1 MSYAIMRIKKY
12 HSPGH
17 MTSNRKHCTRESLP
31 KNADPDRQ
39 KMNVDFISSGGK
51 FIPVPEGKTYDTA
64 EKLAKVLP
72 EKRRKNAVVG
82 VEFMITSS
90 PEWWKNKDQ
99 KTVMEWTYHALDWL
113 QKKHGSEKIISA
125 TLHQDETSPHLHVM
139 TVPVVDGKLNARS
152 MYSGREKL
160 SALQDDF
167 FEHMAKKFPDLER
180 GIKGSKAKH
189 TTVRQFYQAIE
200 AVNSDKIKQPTK
212 SGPMDIGYTKRL
224 ETFVDQIKPLVVST
238 GVLEEKRR
246 SERATGV
253 KLERELIK
261 AQKDALKLKE
271 GLKEGQ
277 EALKKVERVEKV
289 FTERPD
295 VYKTYL
301 AARDDIQK
309 QEVSKKRS
317 GVDLD

>member
-1 MSYAIMRIKKY
+1 
-12 HSPGH
+12 
-17 MTSNRKHCTRESLP
+17 
-31 KNADPDRQ
+31 
-39 KMNVDFISSGGK
+39 
-51 FIPVPEGKTYDTA
+51 
-64 EKLAKVLP
+64 
-72 EKRRKNAVVG
+72 
-82 VEFMITSS
+82 
-90 PEWWKNKDQ
+90 
-99 KTVMEWTYHALDWL
+99 
-113 QKKHGSEKIISA
+113 
-125 TLHQDETSPHLHVM
+125 
-139 TVPVVDGKLNARS
+139 
-152 MYSGREKL
+152 
-160 SALQDDF
+160 
-167 FEHMAKKFPDLER
+167 MAKKFPDLER